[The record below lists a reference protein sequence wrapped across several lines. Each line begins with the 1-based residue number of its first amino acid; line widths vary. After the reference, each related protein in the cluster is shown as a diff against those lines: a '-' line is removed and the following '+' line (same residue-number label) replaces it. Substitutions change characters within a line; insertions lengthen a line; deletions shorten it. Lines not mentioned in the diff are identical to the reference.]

1 VKQNLALLSFLTF
14 SLLVTNSSAQT
25 QSRNASGNS
34 RITASLSQSRSF
46 ESVLKRVRLLNSVS
60 YRIGFTLEAGEFH
73 KLSREAL
80 KNGTVQDFE
89 ALLKD
94 ENPIVRVLALICL
107 AQSLDAEQ
115 FGSLAKTLFAD
126 DARVKYT
133 NGCMLNQ
140 SGTVGE
146 IANDLRKTDSFL
158 PMMIKAAVDESGR
171 ERRERGGKEQ
181 RAKRKE
187 N

>member
-1 VKQNLALLSFLTF
+1 MKQNLGLLSLLAF

-25 QSRNASGNS
+25 HSRNASGKS
-34 RITASLSQSRSF
+34 RFTVSLSQSRSF
-46 ESVLKRVRLLNSVS
+46 ESVLSRVRLLNAVS
-60 YRIGFTLEAGEFH
+60 YRIGWTLEAGEFH

-80 KNGTVQDFE
+80 KTGTVQDFE

-107 AQSLDAEQ
+107 AQSLDAEP
-115 FGSLAKTLFAD
+115 FGVLAKTLFAD
-126 DARVKYT
+126 EARVKYT

-146 IANDLRKTDSFL
+146 IAKQLAENRFFHTDDDKGS
-158 PMMIKAAVDESGR
+158 VR
-171 ERRERGGKEQ
+171 
-181 RAKRKE
+181 
-187 N
+187 

>member
-1 VKQNLALLSFLTF
+1 MKQNLGLLSLLTF

-25 QSRNASGNS
+25 QSRNASGKS
-34 RITASLSQSRSF
+34 RITVSVSQSRSF
-46 ESVLKRVRLLNSVS
+46 ESVLSRVRLLNSVS
-60 YRIGFTLEAGEFH
+60 YRIGWTLEAGEFH

-115 FGSLAKTLFAD
+115 FGVLAKTLFAD
-126 DARVKYT
+126 EARVKYT

-140 SGTVGE
+140 IGTVGE
-146 IANDLRKTDSFL
+146 IAKRLAENRFFLTDDDKGS
-158 PMMIKAAVDESGR
+158 VR
-171 ERRERGGKEQ
+171 
-181 RAKRKE
+181 
-187 N
+187 

>member
-1 VKQNLALLSFLTF
+1 MKHLGSLSLLAFT
-14 SLLVTNSSAQT
+14 LLVTHSSAQT
-25 QSRNASGNS
+25 QSRSASGKS
-34 RITASLSQSRSF
+34 RITVSISQSLSL
-46 ESVLKRVRLLNSVS
+46 ESVLSRVRLLKSVS
-60 YRIGFTLEAGEFH
+60 YRIGWTLEAGEFH

-80 KNGTVQDFE
+80 KNGTVQEFE

-115 FGSLAKTLFAD
+115 FGVLAKTLFAD
-126 DARVKYT
+126 EARMKYT

-146 IANDLRKTDSFL
+146 
-158 PMMIKAAVDESGR
+158 
-171 ERRERGGKEQ
+171 
-181 RAKRKE
+181 
-187 N
+187 